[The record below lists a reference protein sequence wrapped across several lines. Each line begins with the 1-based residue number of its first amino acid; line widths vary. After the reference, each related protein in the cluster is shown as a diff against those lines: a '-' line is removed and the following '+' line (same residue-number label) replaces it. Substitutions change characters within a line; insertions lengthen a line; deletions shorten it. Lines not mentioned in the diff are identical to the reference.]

1 MAAQRDGYFYLQRRG
16 ERYIHVDVTPDEVA
30 KLQSFISGMLEFAR
44 NECHV
49 SGLSSLPCE
58 AELHFGERIGMH
70 NLHTALLARELGM
83 PVLSDDGPLSG
94 IFASLYG
101 TQQLCTQAVWQRL
114 ARRTVISEPEY
125 LNVLCSLLRAGYTF
139 VRIQTTEFYRILE
152 RENFQLSQHVRLAF
166 ETLSIPE
173 VSMVS
178 MAQVGAW
185 VLGSIFLEPLP
196 LQTKRNMAFF
206 VLRCICQSHGRTAVL
221 VRVRILLQQRMARLA
236 INQLKQVFQAIADYE
251 NSASGL

>member
-1 MAAQRDGYFYLQRRG
+1 
-16 ERYIHVDVTPDEVA
+16 
-30 KLQSFISGMLEFAR
+30 
-44 NECHV
+44 
-49 SGLSSLPCE
+49 
-58 AELHFGERIGMH
+58 
-70 NLHTALLARELGM
+70 
-83 PVLSDDGPLSG
+83 
-94 IFASLYG
+94 
-101 TQQLCTQAVWQRL
+101 
-114 ARRTVISEPEY
+114 
-125 LNVLCSLLRAGYTF
+125 
-139 VRIQTTEFYRILE
+139 
-152 RENFQLSQHVRLAF
+152 
-166 ETLSIPE
+166 
-173 VSMVS
+173 MVS